1 MRLSSFILKNLETIL
16 QEWVKFATTQ
26 LPLGQKADQDM
37 LRDDVKKML
46 EMIAADL
53 ARPQTAQ
60 HQSEKSKG
68 RYPVKKTPAATHGA
82 ERLESGFSLV
92 SAIAEYRALRASVTR
107 LWQEAHLNKPITKAA
122 EEDIIRFNEAI
133 DQAVSESVVSFSHE
147 KEQQT
152 RVFETILS
160 SSPDLSFTFDLA
172 GKFAYANKA
181 MMELLGL
188 SRDKIVGKNCFD
200 LNFSTA
206 AELQGQIQRAISTKE
221 PVRGEILHTKPFAE
235 DQFYDYIFAPVLTK
249 RGRVEAVAGTARNIT
264 ERKSSEDK
272 NWQKANYDF
281 LTGLPN
287 RRLFLDRLDQAVKHA
302 GRIVAPIALLFIDL
316 DHFKEV
322 NDTFG
327 HEVGDLLLRLVAD
340 RIRACVRDTDT
351 VARLGGDEFMVIL
364 QDLIN
369 AEHVELVTRKIIKEL
384 AGNFQ
389 INNDNIHIS
398 ASIGITLCPQDAI
411 TSEDMIKNADWAM
424 YAAKNAGRN
433 RFSFFF
439 QGQDQPDSAV
449 SARHRLI
456 ADLRRALPQHQFT
469 MVYQPIFN
477 VATGRIIKA
486 EALLRWMHPEMG
498 LLFPGQFIGPAEE
511 AGLVQEM
518 HAICDWVFTEAALR
532 SRKWSD
538 LSGIPFQISINLS
551 ALQFSDHPNILKW
564 GAYLKSLG
572 LAAHCIAV
580 DIKEEVL
587 LNGAAEISGRISE
600 LHNAGIEVAVDDY
613 GAGSSSIAYLKKF
626 EVDIIK
632 LDPLLVQEMTADA
645 SSQAITEASIIMAH
659 TLGLKVIAEGVETND
674 QRDCLQAAGCD
685 FAQGYLFA
693 APVCAEEFEKLLQH
707 A

>member
-16 QEWVKFATTQ
+16 QEWEKFAASQ
-26 LPLGQKADQDM
+26 FPAGQTADKGM
-37 LRDDVKKML
+37 LRDDVKKIL
-46 EMIAADL
+46 ETIAADL
-53 ARPQTAQ
+53 ARPQTGQ

-68 RYPVKKTPAATHGA
+68 HRPVKKTAAATHGA

-92 SAIAEYRALRASVTR
+92 SAMAEYRALRASVTR
-107 LWQEAHLNKPITKAA
+107 LWQEAHLNKPIAKTA

-133 DQAVSESVVSFSHE
+133 DQAVSESVTSFSYE

-172 GKFAYANKA
+172 GRFAYANKA
-181 MMELLGL
+181 LMELLGL
-188 SRDKIVGKNCFD
+188 PRDEIVGKNCFD
-200 LNFSTA
+200 LNLSTA
-206 AELQGQIQRAISTKE
+206 AELQGHIQRAVSTKE

-264 ERKSSEDK
+264 ERKTSEEN

-287 RRLFLDRLDQAVKHA
+287 RRLFRDRLEQAVKHA

-316 DHFKEV
+316 DHFKEA

-340 RIRACVRDTDT
+340 RVRSCVRDTDT

-364 QDLIN
+364 QDLVN
-369 AEHVELVTRKIIKEL
+369 AEHVELVVRKIINEL
-384 AGNFQ
+384 ASPFQ
-389 INNDNIHIS
+389 INNDTIHIS
-398 ASIGITLCPQDAI
+398 ASIGITLCPQDASS
-411 TSEDMIKNADWAM
+411 SEYVIKNADWAM

-433 RFSFFF
+433 RFSFFS
-439 QGQDQPDSAV
+439 QGQDRPVGAV

-456 ADLRRALPQHQFT
+456 ADLRLALPQHQFT
-469 MVYQPIFN
+469 VVYQPIFN

-511 AGLVQEM
+511 AGLFQEM

-532 SRKWSD
+532 SREWSD

-564 GAYLKSLG
+564 GTYLKSLG
-572 LAAHCIAV
+572 LATHCIAV

-587 LNGAAEISGRISE
+587 LNGAAEVSGRITE
-600 LHNAGIEVAVDDY
+600 LHDAGIEVAIDDF

-626 EVDIIK
+626 AVDTIK

-645 SSQAITEASIIMAH
+645 SSRAITNASILMAH
-659 TLGLKVIAEGVETND
+659 TLGLKVSVT
-674 QRDCLQAAGCD
+674 
-685 FAQGYLFA
+685 A
-693 APVCAEEFEKLLQH
+693 APSGHKQCQTPE
-707 A
+707 